1 MAMVG
6 GLGLGVLQAELAG
19 FLPTD
24 NVLTNNLRPALP
36 FIALFLLL
44 VGRLVT
50 ARIRHRD
57 AAFER
62 EISDPLSGVDP
73 PPPPL
78 AETLRPHWMTIL
90 TRVVGVV
97 AAAVT
102 FILVWWVFG
111 ATWQGLFVA
120 GVCLGV
126 IMLSMVVMTG
136 IGGTI
141 SLCQATFAAIG
152 AFTTAQLADRWDVP
166 VLAGMV
172 IGALIAALIGAI
184 LAIPV
189 IRLPAVYAALATL
202 AFALMFETIIRPIEA
217 ISGGA
222 VPVSVPRPLIGSID
236 FNDDRYFFLLASV
249 ICALVGIA
257 VILVRQGT
265 TGRFLD
271 AIRGS
276 ETAAR
281 SVGISPGRQ
290 RLVAFIVSAGIAG
303 LGGGLLASFAGQAS
317 YEANFVFFYGLVWL
331 TLVVSSGSR
340 SVQAAVTG
348 GFAFFAVPKLLEQ
361 LFTWP
366 TNFLASHPDVSG
378 IWRSILEFPNPTWG
392 QGVAFILFGFGALTY
407 AKHPEGIIEF
417 QTSRSI
423 QRTLDRVE
431 RRRTKRGGGP
441 GADLTASH
449 GSGSSN
455 GSGSSATPSD
465 LESARG

>member
-1 MAMVG
+1 
-6 GLGLGVLQAELAG
+6 LGV
-19 FLPTD
+19 D
-24 NVLTNNLRPALP
+24 
-36 FIALFLLL
+36 
-44 VGRLVT
+44 
-50 ARIRHRD
+50 
-57 AAFER
+57 
-62 EISDPLSGVDP
+62 
-73 PPPPL
+73 
-78 AETLRPHWMTIL
+78 
-90 TRVVGVV
+90 
-97 AAAVT
+97 
-102 FILVWWVFG
+102 
-111 ATWQGLFVA
+111 WQYIVIWGI
-120 GVCLGV
+120 CLGI
-126 IMLSMVVMTG
+126 IMVSMVLMTG

-141 SLCQATFAAIG
+141 SLCQASFAAMG
-152 AFTTAQLADRWDVP
+152 AFTTAQLADRWNVP
-166 VLAGMV
+166 VLGGMV
-172 IGALIAALIGAI
+172 IGALIAAAVGAV

-236 FNDDRYFFLLASV
+236 FNDDRYFFLLASA
-249 ICALVGIA
+249 ICAIVGVA

-348 GFAFFAVPKLLEQ
+348 GIAFFAVPKLLEQ

-366 TNFLASHPDVSG
+366 TNYLASHPDVSG
-378 IWRSILEFPNPTWG
+378 IWRSILEVPNASWG
-392 QGVAFILFGFGALTY
+392 QGVAFIHFGFGALTY
-407 AKHPEGIIEF
+407 AKHPEGIIEY

-423 QRTLDRVE
+423 TRTLHRVE
-431 RRRTKRGGGP
+431 RRRGTDPDPTDAEPATSASANGTGG
-441 GADLTASH
+441 S
-449 GSGSSN
+449 
-455 GSGSSATPSD
+455 TPAAD
-465 LESARG
+465 LESAHG